1 MQKKIIVTQ
10 EHVPWHS
17 EKYKQLFNPKFV
29 FIMRDQEQE
38 LLAHGR
44 AKVRGDNTS
53 LMKMNSLDFDKIN
66 LYWTYAY
73 NFFRKNKDSNKIKI
87 MVNEDMH
94 KI

>member
-1 MQKKIIVTQ
+1 
-10 EHVPWHS
+10 
-17 EKYKQLFNPKFV
+17 
-29 FIMRDQEQE
+29 MRDP
-38 LLAHGR
+38 R
-44 AKVRGDNTS
+44 AGIAGSWKRQQDNTS

-94 KI
+94 KDLKKEMIQLCNWLSITFTPSCLKRPFLASNG

>member
-1 MQKKIIVTQ
+1 MLSVSYIKFPYAKKIIVTQ

-29 FIMRDQEQE
+29 FIMRD
-38 LLAHGR
+38 LR
-44 AKVRGDNTS
+44 AGIAGSWKRQQDNTS

-73 NFFRKNKDSNKIKI
+73 NFFRKNKELKR
-87 MVNEDMH
+87 
-94 KI
+94 